1 MSELK
6 PGLPER
12 LERVRG
18 ELAAAE
24 RAAGRPAGSVRLIAV
39 GKTFPVEACEEAYA
53 CGQRAFGETTFRKGW
68 RRSCTFVRCIRRI
81 PASGTSSGRFRPTKP
96 ASSPSTSTGFSPST
110 AFALRRGFP
119 LKDPL
124 ACRPSTF

>member
-53 CGQRAFGETTFRKGW
+53 CGNWGA
-68 RRSCTFVRCIRRI
+68 
-81 PASGTSSGRFRPTKP
+81 ASIW
-96 ASSPSTSTGFSPST
+96 
-110 AFALRRGFP
+110 
-119 LKDPL
+119 
-124 ACRPSTF
+124 